1 QPIRAE
7 GPKTNQGKK
16 GTPTMGGVVFI
27 LATIIAY
34 LTGHLILLT
43 FSGGGNAPS
52 RHITVTGVVLLGLFL
67 FMGVVGF
74 IDDFLK
80 VRKRNSLGLN
90 KRGKLIGTIVVGA
103 VFGILALYFPNKAGN
118 FVASEYIS
126 FARPI
131 TWLNITKVG
140 AVVVFVAVVMSAW
153 PGVDL
158 TARLDGLARGR

>member
-1 QPIRAE
+1 
-7 GPKTNQGKK
+7 
-16 GTPTMGGVVFI
+16 
-27 LATIIAY
+27 
-34 LTGHLILLT
+34 TGHLILLT
-43 FSGGGNAPS
+43 FAGGSNAPS

-90 KRGKLIGTIVVGA
+90 KRGKLIGTILVGA

-118 FVASEYIS
+118 YLTSEYVS

-131 TWLNITKVG
+131 TWL
-140 AVVVFVAVVMSAW
+140 
-153 PGVDL
+153 
-158 TARLDGLARGR
+158 